1 MFRRRNIHDASTHRG
16 AVFRA
21 TRGCQTRRKRLSCAG
36 DCNAVEDGMKDTPEL
51 GVPALED
58 VSIETLR
65 TALARGWRDLVRAP
79 GYALVFGGF
88 YVLAGWAI
96 TWITLQTGTTF
107 WLVLAAIGFPLL
119 GPFAA
124 VGFYEVSRRL
134 ERGDPLVSSDIFG
147 VVLHQSRR
155 QLPSICAII
164 IMVFL
169 FWFFIAHMIFALFL
183 GLSTMTNVSSSF
195 DVYLTANGLMM
206 LGVGSVV
213 GALFAI
219 LLFNI
224 TVIALPL
231 LLDREVDFVTAM
243 ITSFQ
248 YVMRNPVIM
257 LGWGAFVAIVTF
269 LALIPGFLGL
279 LIALPL
285 LGHATW
291 HIYDQ
296 VRSPP
301 LVSQAA

>member
-1 MFRRRNIHDASTHRG
+1 MA
-16 AVFRA
+16 
-21 TRGCQTRRKRLSCAG
+21 
-36 DCNAVEDGMKDTPEL
+36 ETPQL
-51 GVPALED
+51 GVPTLNP
-58 VSIETLR
+58 VSTRILR
-65 TALARGWRDLVRAP
+65 TALARGWQDVRRAP
-79 GYALVFGGF
+79 GYALIFAGA

-96 TWITLQTGTTF
+96 SWITVQTETTF

-134 ERGDPLVSSDIFG
+134 ERGDALVASEVFG

-164 IMVFL
+164 VIVFL
-169 FWFFIAHMIFALFL
+169 FWFFIGHMIFALFL
-183 GLSTMTNVSSSF
+183 GLSTMTNVSTSL

-206 LGVGSVV
+206 LAVGTIV

-231 LLDREVDFVTAM
+231 LLDREIDFVTAM

-248 YVMRNPVIM
+248 YVMQHPVVM
-257 LGWGAFVAIVTF
+257 LGWGAFIAVVTL
-269 LALIPGFLGL
+269 LAMIPAFLGL
-279 LIALPL
+279 LIVLPL

-291 HIYDQ
+291 HLYDQ
-296 VRSPP
+296 VRTPSMASA
-301 LVSQAA
+301 VG